1 MISLMS
7 PIPARPVPMCTTMLP
22 RRVREQMLEVLKI
35 DPGVPPGESPART
48 RALESVIFHAR
59 VQYPQLFRDRL

>member
-1 MISLMS
+1 MS
-7 PIPARPVPMCTTMLP
+7 AVVVKPRTPAPVCTTMLP
-22 RRVREQMLEVLKI
+22 ARVRAQMVEVLKI

-59 VQYPQLFRDRL
+59 VRHPELFRDRL